1 MTAAALSIE
10 FACLDSNAKP
20 YECADGVAIVKIEGP
35 LTQRPMFI
43 WDNYESIRARVAAA
57 FDDASTRAVMLEIN
71 SPGGVV
77 DGVFELAA
85 DLRAMASANPL
96 KRFVAFTDSMAAS
109 AAYAIA
115 SSAPE
120 IFVSATGQV
129 GSIGVINALVDT
141 TALDKAQGVKFSVIA
156 SGERKRDGNPHV
168 AISEE
173 AEDVM
178 RSNVN
183 ALASIFFET
192 VNRARPN
199 VTAANLQSL
208 DGALFFGTNAVKVG
222 LANGVMTKTDLLA
235 SLAQAPTASAVI
247 AKGSAMADDDKDKDK
262 KPYEDEMRARLEE
275 DVKSDDEKKSSAAKK
290 MLAAL
295 DGDEKSDEEKKK
307 DADAKAKAEA
317 DEKEKAKAEAEK
329 KDEEEKKG
337 GDAKALAAQALSTVN
352 KLSSDLASERAARAQ
367 DDLDRYFAS
376 VSIKLGGHVTEEA
389 EKIIRSQAKTI
400 DQAKALV
407 ALIPAPAFDPNAA
420 SRVSPTRGDRSDTAS
435 RLPPEEAN
443 RLAMAMGL
451 KTESHRTS
459 REGTEVIF
467 PAMTPAEAKAQL
479 DERAKAAAGGVK

>member
-1 MTAAALSIE
+1 MLAIRAAALSIE
-10 FACLDSNAKP
+10 FACLDSGAKP
-20 YECADGVAIVKIEGP
+20 FECVDGVAIVKIEGP
-35 LTQRPMFI
+35 LTQRSTFI
-43 WDNYESIRARVAAA
+43 WDSYESIRPRVAAA
-57 FDDASTRAVMLEIN
+57 FADSSSRAVMLEIN

-85 DLRAMASANPL
+85 DLRAMALANPT

-115 SSAPE
+115 SAAPE
-120 IFVSATGQV
+120 IFVSSTGQV

-199 VTAANLQSL
+199 VSAADLQSL
-208 DGALFFGTNAVKVG
+208 DGALFFGTHAVKVG
-222 LANGVMTKTDLLA
+222 LANGVTTKSDLLA
-235 SLAQAPTASAVI
+235 SLAQASTASAVTP
-247 AKGSAMADDDKDKDK
+247 KGSAMADEDKDK
-262 KPYEDEMRARLEE
+262 KSYEDEMRARLEE
-275 DVKSDDEKKSSAAKK
+275 DVKSDDDKKSSAAKK

-295 DGDEKSDEEKKK
+295 DGDEKSDEDKKK
-307 DADAKAKAEA
+307 EADAKAKAEA
-317 DEKEKAKAEAEK
+317 DEKEKAKAEEEK
-329 KDEEEKKG
+329 KD
-337 GDAKALAAQALSTVN
+337 GDAKALAAQALTTVN
-352 KLSSDLASERAARAQ
+352 KLSSDLAAERAARAA

-389 EKIIRSQAKTI
+389 EKIIRSQAKTLE
-400 DQAKALV
+400 QAKALV

-420 SRVSPTRGDRSDTAS
+420 ARVSPTRGDRKDQSS
-435 RLPPEEAN
+435 RLPPAEAS
-443 RLAMAMGL
+443 AMAEAMGM
-451 KTESHRTS
+451 TTASRRIS

-479 DERAKAAAGGVK
+479 DERAKSAGGVK